1 MKQLLQTSNAI
12 PVAIEK
18 SSPMI
23 KYDRFGVLPTRQSL
37 WTPETGKSVCLTAAQ
52 VSAPLAASIILSDG
66 NDDFLSL
73 RATGPFSTVS
83 QNFPS
88 PYQLKTNNTLMVR
101 TSDEQI
107 DCQTSGAVTA
117 TQTAYNG
124 RTDFTNVNNAVGL
137 HNGSVASLASALLTQ
152 TGGNIVLGYSLLPAL
167 AAYLDI
173 EQVVIKFYC
182 RLNLTL
188 AVGIS
193 SMILNWRSNPQAA
206 WTQLDQ
212 ISLSIIGTL
221 NYLTNPV
228 EFDITAA
235 VLGAANPWDVITTL
249 QTSFIGS
256 HTGLGIGNTIQLDAV
271 EIEICTTGQNQ
282 LTLFGYE
289 V

>member
-1 MKQLLQTSNAI
+1 MRQILQTSQSI
-12 PVAIEK
+12 PTAIEK
-18 SSPMI
+18 SSSTI
-23 KYDRFGVLPTRQSL
+23 KCDRFGVLPTRQGL
-37 WTPETGKSVCLTAAQ
+37 WTPAAGKSICLTAVQ
-52 VSAPLAASIILSDG
+52 GTAPLAVSILLSDG
-66 NDDFLSL
+66 SDDFLSL
-73 RATGPFSTVS
+73 RITAPFSTAS

-88 PYQLKTNNTLMVR
+88 PYQLNTDATLMVR

-107 DCQTSGAVTA
+107 DCQISGAADA
-117 TQTAYNG
+117 TQAAYNG

-152 TGGNIVLGYSLLPAL
+152 TGGNIILGYSLLPVL
-167 AAYLDI
+167 ADYLNI
-173 EQVVIKFYC
+173 EQVVIRFYC

-188 AVGIS
+188 AVGVS
-193 SMILNWRSNPQAA
+193 SMILNWRPTPQVA
-206 WTQLDQ
+206 WIQLDQ

-228 EFDITAA
+228 EFDITNA
-235 VLGAANPWDVITTL
+235 VLSAANPWDVITTL

-271 EIEICTTGQNQ
+271 EIELCTTGQNQ

>member
-1 MKQLLQTSNAI
+1 MRQVLQTPQSI

-18 SSPMI
+18 SSSTI
-23 KYDRFGVLPTRQSL
+23 KYDRFGVLPTRQGL
-37 WTPETGKSVCLTAAQ
+37 WTPAAGKSICLTAVQ
-52 VSAPLAASIILSDG
+52 GTAPLAVSILLSDG
-66 NDDFLSL
+66 SDDFLSL
-73 RATGPFSTVS
+73 RITTPFSTVN

-88 PYQLKTNNTLMVR
+88 PYQLKANNTLMVR

-107 DCQTSGAVTA
+107 DCNTSGAATA
-117 TQTAYNG
+117 TQAAYNG

-137 HNGSVASLASALLTQ
+137 RNGSVASLASALLTQ
-152 TGGNIVLGYSLLPAL
+152 TGGNIVLGYNLLPAL
-167 AAYLDI
+167 ADYLDI

-182 RLNLTL
+182 RLSLTL
-188 AVGIS
+188 AVGVS
-193 SMILNWRSNPQAA
+193 SMLLNWRPNPQAA
-206 WTQLDQ
+206 WIQLDQ
-212 ISLSIIGTL
+212 ISLAIIGTL
-221 NYLTNPV
+221 NYLTNPL
-228 EFDITAA
+228 EFDITTA